1 MERQRKL
8 LIILINANDYLS
20 STELAKALSVSTK
33 TIFNDLDKLSF
44 FLKKFN
50 LRIKRKAGNGVKLIG
65 KEENL
70 QSLKDE
76 FIDKNDIKK
85 TQSLTSRQADIC
97 LYIFS
102 HNTYIKDIAIHFF
115 VSRSTVVR
123 DIKQINVQLLSKYK
137 VKIKNSYENLVIEG
151 SEVDKRKAL
160 SKLILLK
167 FDSGLEEKLL
177 KNEVPLYINQFF
189 NINLEPLL
197 IFINNLENDYNIKFT
212 IEAKSNLLIHLA
224 IAIKRIRLNHVIGST
239 QKLQEQ
245 LISYQKYLPVL
256 KKNIKDIEK
265 EYQIEFDNDELYL
278 MLIYIFGSKMINH
291 NINGNLLCI
300 TKKFISQIS
309 KATQLDYGKDEE
321 LLDSLNQHLEVA
333 KLRIK
338 FGLEIYNP
346 FLNYILEH
354 NLYLFM
360 AIQDNISIIFGKSD
374 VPDSEIAFIAIHF
387 MASKERIKKKKRILI
402 VCDSGIGISSLLEQ
416 RIKKIS
422 SQYNV
427 IGTASISEINEY
439 PNVDLIISTVDL
451 KNVTD
456 KPFIVIKP
464 FEGIN
469 SINSLIVRQRK
480 IRSKNIKI
488 DFSSERCW
496 LLRNI
501 SNKEQALKK
510 VSEMLSSNDLV
521 SSDYLNALEK
531 RESIGSTYIGN
542 EVALIHG
549 IYNKKEL
556 IPTLNVFKLNQK
568 IKWTPKQEVSL
579 LINFIATDE
588 SKETFKMI
596 FQRIG
601 ASIDDTKFWENVESL
616 SLKKIPDCLN
626 ERFDLRDD

>member
-20 STELAKALSVSTK
+20 SAELAKALSVSTK

-50 LRIKRKAGNGVKLIG
+50 LRIKRKPGHGLKLIG

-76 FIDKNDIKK
+76 FIDKNDRKK

-151 SEVDKRKAL
+151 SEVNKRKAL

-224 IAIKRIRLNHVIGST
+224 IAVKRIRLNHVIGST

-278 MLIYIFGSKMINH
+278 MLIYIFSSKMINH
-291 NINGNLLCI
+291 NTNGNLLCI

-309 KATQLDYGKDEE
+309 KATQFDYGEDEE

-346 FLNYILEH
+346 FLNYILGH

-416 RIKKIS
+416 RIKKNF

-464 FEGIN
+464 FERIN

-488 DFSSERCW
+488 GFSSKRCW
-496 LLRNI
+496 LLKNI

-531 RESIGSTYIGN
+531 REAIGSTYIGN

-549 IYNKKEL
+549 IYNKKNL
-556 IPTLNVFKLNQK
+556 IPTLNIFKLNQK
-568 IKWTPKQEVSL
+568 IKWTPKQKVSL

-601 ASIDDTKFWENVESL
+601 ASIDDTTFWENVESL
-616 SLKKIPDCLN
+616 SLKKIPECLN

>member
-20 STELAKALSVSTK
+20 SAELAKALSVSTK

-50 LRIKRKAGNGVKLIG
+50 LRIKRKTGNGLKLIG

-167 FDSGLEEKLL
+167 FDSSLEKKLL
-177 KNEVPLYINQFF
+177 KNEVPLYINQLF

-224 IAIKRIRLNHVIGST
+224 IAVKRIRLNHVIGST

-278 MLIYIFGSKMINH
+278 MLIYIFSSKMINH

-309 KATQLDYGKDEE
+309 KATQFDYGKDEE

-456 KPFIVIKP
+456 KPFIVIKT
-464 FEGIN
+464 FERIN

-488 DFSSERCW
+488 DFSSKRCW
-496 LLRNI
+496 LLKNI

-549 IYNKKEL
+549 IYNNKNL
-556 IPTLNVFKLNQK
+556 IPTLNIFKLNQK
-568 IKWTPKQEVSL
+568 IKWTPEQKVSL

>member
-20 STELAKALSVSTK
+20 SAELAKALSVSTK

-50 LRIKRKAGNGVKLIG
+50 LRIKRKTGNGLKLIG

-167 FDSGLEEKLL
+167 FDSSLEEKLL
-177 KNEVPLYINQFF
+177 KNEVPLYINQLF

-224 IAIKRIRLNHVIGST
+224 IAVKRIRLNHVIGST

-278 MLIYIFGSKMINH
+278 MLIYIFSSKMINH

-309 KATQLDYGKDEE
+309 KATQFDYGKDEE
-321 LLDSLNQHLEVA
+321 LLDYLNQHLEVA

-464 FEGIN
+464 FERIN

-488 DFSSERCW
+488 DFSSKRCW
-496 LLRNI
+496 LLKNI

-549 IYNKKEL
+549 IYNNKNL
-556 IPTLNVFKLNQK
+556 IPTLNIFKLNQK
-568 IKWTPKQEVSL
+568 IKWTPEQKVSL